1 MVAGFVGRSTQTLH
15 KSVITAA
22 SFFLSDYDANI
33 ITLNKET
40 IPMTEMRDITLSF
53 TKEGKYRGIMWAT
66 RLCGRGCCL
75 QRGCIGL
82 LT

>member
-1 MVAGFVGRSTQTLH
+1 MVTGFVGLSTQTMH

-40 IPMTEMRDITLSF
+40 IAMTEMRDITLPF
-53 TKEGKYRGIMWAT
+53 TKAGKHRGIMWDT
-66 RLCGRGCCL
+66 RLWGRG
-75 QRGCIGL
+75 
-82 LT
+82 